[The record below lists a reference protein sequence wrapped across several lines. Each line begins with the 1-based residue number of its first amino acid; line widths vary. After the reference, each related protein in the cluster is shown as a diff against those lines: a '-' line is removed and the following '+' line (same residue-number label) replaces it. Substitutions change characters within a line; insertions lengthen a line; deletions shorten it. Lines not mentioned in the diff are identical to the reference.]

1 MKKTSFILGLS
12 AIVLIGAP
20 AWAQETPPA
29 TSPDTRVYIIK
40 EGDTLWDISGDAYQD
55 PNKWPVIW
63 ELNPQIKD
71 PNVISPGQ
79 QLILEETKPKPVE
92 EVGPVIR
99 KMPEEV
105 VTYPEMLPPVAL
117 PPVSTEEKFVMEPS
131 DVYYIP
137 KVLNAGFITRK
148 DLEDSG
154 TIDHT
159 RETKKLLTDD
169 NIVFIKLPHKRLVT
183 VRRGDRFTIF
193 RVAEK
198 IKHPATLGTVG
209 YAITIV
215 GELEVTSIGAKTAA
229 AVITSAN
236 DVIMIDDRVRPFEP
250 SVRTIRV
257 HKGIDPVVGYIVY
270 TLSSEKYFM
279 EDPMIAEND
288 IVYIDRGYADGVQT
302 GNVFDILRIREEYN
316 RGHLSAEEYQEMLES
331 DTSTEELEREGL
343 IYPPDVIGQIVV
355 LKADEFTSTAVVN
368 KSNSDIILGDMVRL
382 QVE

>member
-1 MKKTSFILGLS
+1 
-12 AIVLIGAP
+12 
-20 AWAQETPPA
+20 
-29 TSPDTRVYIIK
+29 
-40 EGDTLWDISGDAYQD
+40 
-55 PNKWPVIW
+55 
-63 ELNPQIKD
+63 
-71 PNVISPGQ
+71 
-79 QLILEETKPKPVE
+79 
-92 EVGPVIR
+92 
-99 KMPEEV
+99 
-105 VTYPEMLPPVAL
+105 VT
-117 PPVSTEEKFVMEPS
+117 
-131 DVYYIP
+131 I
-137 KVLNAGFITRK
+137 
-148 DLEDSG
+148 
-154 TIDHT
+154 
-159 RETKKLLTDD
+159 
-169 NIVFIKLPHKRLVT
+169 
-183 VRRGDRFTIF
+183 RRGDRFTIF

-198 IKHPATLGTVG
+198 IKHPVTHGTVG

-215 GELEVTSIGAKTAA
+215 GELEVTSIGAKAAA
-229 AVITSAN
+229 AVITNAN

-270 TLSSEKYFM
+270 TLSSEKYYM

-316 RGHLSAEEYQEMLES
+316 RGYMSAEEYQEMLES
-331 DTSTEELEREGL
+331 DASTDEMQRDGI